1 MNLIFATQ
9 RWLSSCPGEA
19 GKLAAFFHPVSW
31 ISRRT
36 VHFFI
41 LALHLRLFD
50 IAHRSCNFFNSAK
63 ELTATF
69 GMILRIMESRLS
81 NHAEQECDERVS
93 DSFSRG
99 IMMLHFCELDAQV
112 FSFERLV
119 QRRALPVRCQI
130 ICVMN
135 ATS

>member
-1 MNLIFATQ
+1 MGQLRCAMSN
-9 RWLSSCPGEA
+9 
-19 GKLAAFFHPVSW
+19 KL
-31 ISRRT
+31 RRT
-36 VHFFI
+36 AHFFI

-63 ELTATF
+63 EFTATF

-99 IMMLHFCELDAQV
+99 IMVLHFCELDAQV
-112 FSFERLV
+112 FIVLSDLCSV
-119 QRRALPVRCQI
+119 GPCLCAVTL
-130 ICVMN
+130 
-135 ATS
+135 S